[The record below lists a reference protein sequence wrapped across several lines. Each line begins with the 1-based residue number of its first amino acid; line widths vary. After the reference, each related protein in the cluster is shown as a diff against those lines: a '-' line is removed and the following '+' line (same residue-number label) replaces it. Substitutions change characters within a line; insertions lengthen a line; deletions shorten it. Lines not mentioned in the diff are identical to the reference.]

1 MHVELHERRVADIL
15 EAMHLPCFDHED
27 VAGAGFELVS
37 LRPIEPSLEDVFV
50 SVLANRQEAAD
61 AR

>member
-1 MHVELHERRVADIL
+1 VHVAVTDPAAAEPAIRRLVA
-15 EAMHLPCFDHED
+15 A
-27 VAGAGFELVS
+27 AGFELLA

-50 SVLANRQEAAD
+50 SVLAAQEPSAD